1 SSASSPSRRA
11 RASSAAAAS
20 ARTSASS
27 SPIPTPPGPEP
38 ELLDLDLPLVD
49 GQLRLLRAALL
60 VLLAGFQDPPQRR
73 RHRVQAHRAGAPKE
87 PPPLELHQAVTGER
101 PCLKPLTQVVHHHPA
116 RLTLERLSASSALVH
131 HHPQRVGQQLLLHE
145 LGRARL

>member
-1 SSASSPSRRA
+1 AAS
-11 RASSAAAAS
+11 AS

-27 SPIPTPPGPEP
+27 SPIPTPIPTPARPEP
-38 ELLDLDLPLVD
+38 ELLDLDLQVVD
-49 GQLRLLRAALL
+49 GQLRLLRAELL
-60 VLLAGFQDPPQRR
+60 VLLVGFQDPPQSLV
-73 RHRVQAHRAGAPKE
+73 HRVQAHRAGAPKE

-131 HHPQRVGQQLLLHE
+131 HHPQRVGQQFL
-145 LGRARL
+145 